1 MSRRVLLW
9 ALLVAPLA
17 IQVYRYSS
25 ESIYYG
31 EILHW
36 TGLQATHLLLLTLAI
51 TPLLRMFPGQRTFV
65 WLRRYRR
72 DLGLVTFVYV
82 AAHAAVYIVRIA
94 DGPRILEEALEVGM
108 WTGWIAFAV
117 LLVLALTSNDVSVRA
132 LGQLWRRLH
141 MSVYAA
147 AILTMAH
154 WVLTAF
160 DPTVGYVYLG
170 ILVVLLLP
178 RLLPRRKAAKI
189 DSAG

>member
-1 MSRRVLLW
+1 MPRRVLLW

-17 IQVYRYSS
+17 IQLYRYAT

-31 EILHW
+31 EVLHW
-36 TGLQATHLLLLTLAI
+36 TGLHATHLLLLTLAI
-51 TPLLRMFPGQRTFV
+51 TPLVGIFPRQKVFV

-72 DLGLVTFVYV
+72 DLGLVTFLYSAVHAVVYL
-82 AAHAAVYIVRIA
+82 VRLA
-94 DGPRILEEALEVGM
+94 DGPRILEEAIEPGM
-108 WTGWIAFAV
+108 LTGWLAMGVF
-117 LLVLALTSNDVSVRA
+117 LLLAMTSNDLSVKA
-132 LGQLWRRLH
+132 LGRIWGRLH
-141 MSVYAA
+141 KSVYIA

-178 RLLPRRKAAKI
+178 RLVPRRKAA
-189 DSAG
+189 